1 MPENPYKS
9 PHAEGIVP
17 PPIRLTRI
25 VRGAFLGAALFSGLV
40 LGVAV
45 IWYGIVFLRDP
56 TLYDPVNRTFAFK
69 PISELVAAFLR
80 GASRFGMIGAL
91 FGAALAA
98 VQSHSGNA
106 QDSRVSTQ
114 RAERNVHLHAA

>member
-9 PHAEGIVP
+9 PQAEGIVP
-17 PPIRLTRI
+17 APIRLKRI
-25 VRGAFLGAALFSGLV
+25 VRGALLGAALFSGLV

-45 IWYGIVFLRDP
+45 IWYGIFFLRDP

-80 GASRFGMIGAL
+80 GAFLYGMIGAL
-91 FGAALAA
+91 FGATVAA
-98 VQSHSGNA
+98 VRRPRSSQQA
-106 QDSRVSTQ
+106 
-114 RAERNVHLHAA
+114 RATLR